1 MLAAGLGWG
10 AAAQCDAGDELRRV
24 LGVKGLEVERGASAT
39 VELVDALA
47 HRRRPLPGLIVPVS
61 PLYEVLDVFTRDEA
75 THIDDDATTLK
86 TSGAR
91 RVRRGAAARAGRV
104 AAGAAGIEV
113 DACSVD
119 AQRRVSSA
127 RQRSS

>member
-47 HRRRPLPGLIVPVS
+47 HRRRPRPGLIVPVS
-61 PLYEVLDVFTRDEA
+61 PLCEVLDVFTRDEA

-86 TSGAR
+86 TSVAAVSDAVLQLELGGWLQALPGSR
-91 RVRRGAAARAGRV
+91 WTRVR
-104 AAGAAGIEV
+104 
-113 DACSVD
+113 
-119 AQRRVSSA
+119 
-127 RQRSS
+127 